1 MREEKTKLVS
11 LRSIFDFA
19 KVSILVDPWSSCN
32 AAS

>member
-1 MREEKTKLVS
+1 MREKKIKVVS

-19 KVSILVDPWSSCN
+19 EVFILVDPRSPFS